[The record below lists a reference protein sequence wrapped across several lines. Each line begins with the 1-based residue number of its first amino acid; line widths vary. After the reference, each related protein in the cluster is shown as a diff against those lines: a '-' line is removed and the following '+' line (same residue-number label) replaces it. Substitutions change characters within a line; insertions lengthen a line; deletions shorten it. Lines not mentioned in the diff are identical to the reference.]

1 MDFVGQFTQQNSE
14 AERQRKIAEAMRAM
28 GLQQSS
34 PTMGDNQGFEYMSPE
49 GGTMSAPGQQYMNWA
64 DPLAKL
70 GIGFMARGAEQDA
83 AKSEQAASQAKLA
96 AIQDIMS
103 KFASGQMSPQDIVSM
118 GELGVDPS
126 MLKLMMPK
134 TPNTGAITQ
143 GYSSRAG
150 LEALKALGIID
161 QAKFDAGIKAL
172 GEDDKAKR
180 ELKVYEQSLK
190 PGPVPRGLTMAEF
203 ARSDPEGYAKMK
215 QMEAAAALS
224 GKPIAQSPYQKKL
237 GEEQAKVDVKTIE
250 GESKI
255 DAGIARANELL
266 KEGSGAGP
274 IMGPT
279 MRVADALTQM
289 MPGQPTASN
298 ISSRVQIEEQKAKQ
312 FHLDAMEQMRG
323 FGQVTEAEQAIIAGT
338 QFDRYDSP
346 EARAAKVQVIKGALE
361 RGKAKVEAARAR
373 AMSGNPLPVAPGGDN
388 VDDLLMKYGR

>member
-1 MDFVGQFTQQNSE
+1 M
-14 AERQRKIAEAMRAM
+14 
-28 GLQQSS
+28 
-34 PTMGDNQGFEYMSPE
+34 
-49 GGTMSAPGQQYMNWA
+49 
-64 DPLAKL
+64 
-70 GIGFMARGAEQDA
+70 
-83 AKSEQAASQAKLA
+83 
-96 AIQDIMS
+96 QDI
-103 KFASGQMSPQDIVSM
+103 ASRTSGGQMSPEDIIKMSQ
-118 GELGVDPS
+118 LGIDPAT
-126 MLKLMMPK
+126 LKLMMPK
-134 TPNTGAITQ
+134 SPNTGAITQ

-150 LEALKALGIID
+150 LEALKAMGVID
-161 QAKFDAGIKAL
+161 QAKFDAGIAAL

-180 ELKVYEQSLK
+180 ELKAYEQSLK
-190 PGPVPRGLTMAEF
+190 PAPVPRGLTMAEF

-215 QMEAAAALS
+215 QMEATAALS
-224 GKPIAQSPYQKKL
+224 GKPLAQSPYQKKL

-250 GESKI
+250 GESKV
-255 DAGIARANELL
+255 DAGIARADELL

-361 RGKAKVEAARAR
+361 RGKAKIEAARAR